1 MRSFRPWRKR
11 PATRPYPRLRGGV
24 TTVDYLPVFLSL
36 DGRRAVVVGGG
47 HVAARKL
54 DVLAKAGAR
63 VTVVA
68 PRLLP
73 QLAARAASSD
83 LEHLATEFSP
93 EQLDGAA
100 LVVAATDEAGVNS
113 AVSRAAQERR
123 IPVNVVDQPSLSS
136 FIFPA
141 IVDRSPLVVAVSSA
155 GGAPVLARRVRAQI
169 EALLP
174 TRLGAFARF
183 MRERREQVQRAL
195 GAPARRAFWER
206 IVNGATASRVLAG
219 DEAAAAEIFARELLN
234 TQLSASR
241 GSGCGA
247 PGEVYLIGAGPGD
260 PDLLTLRALQLLQQA
275 DVILYDR
282 LVPDALLERARR
294 DAQRIF
300 VGKEPG
306 EHTHQARINELLV
319 ELARAGKRVARLKG
333 GDPFVFGRGG
343 EELEALSAHGIP
355 CVVVPGVTAAL
366 GAAACSGIPL
376 THRRLSHSV
385 TLVSGHAA
393 LDDSLDWRSL
403 ARTGQTVVFYM
414 GVAQLP
420 RIVARLRAAGA
431 AADLPAALI
440 EQATL
445 PEQRVL
451 RAGLARIGEFAAR
464 EEVASP
470 ALLIVGEVT
479 ALAGMDAPAAAP
491 GAMML
496 AAEAP
501 A

>member
-1 MRSFRPWRKR
+1 M
-11 PATRPYPRLRGGV
+11 
-24 TTVDYLPVFLSL
+24 DYLPVFLSL
-36 DGRRAVVVGGG
+36 KGRRAVVVGGG
-47 HVAARKL
+47 PVAARKA
-54 DVLAKAGAR
+54 DALAKAGAR
-63 VTVVA
+63 VTLVA

-73 QLAARAASSD
+73 QLAARAADGD
-83 LEHLATEFSP
+83 LEHLAAEFSP
-93 EQLDGAA
+93 AQLDGAA
-100 LVVAATDEAGVNS
+100 LAVAATDDAGVNT
-113 AVSRAAQERR
+113 AVSRAAQSRQ
-123 IPVNVVDQPSLSS
+123 IPVNVVDQPALSS

-174 TRLGAFARF
+174 ARLGALARF
-183 MRERREQVQRAL
+183 MRERREKVGRAL

-206 IVNGATASRVLAG
+206 IAGGAAASRVLAG
-219 DEAAAAEIFARELLN
+219 DEAAAAEIFAGELRN
-234 TQLSASR
+234 SQLRASR
-241 GSGCGA
+241 ATGGSGL
-247 PGEVYLIGAGPGD
+247 GEVYLIGAGPGD

-306 EHTHQARINELLV
+306 EHAHQARINELLV

-343 EELEALSAHGIP
+343 EEQEVLAAHGIP
-355 CVVVPGVTAAL
+355 CLVVPGITAAL
-366 GAAACSGIPL
+366 GAAACAGIPL

-385 TLVSGHAA
+385 TLVSGHAV
-393 LDDSLDWRSL
+393 LDGSLDWRSL
-403 ARTGQTVVFYM
+403 ARPAQTVVFYM
-414 GVAQLP
+414 GIAQLP

-431 AADLPAALI
+431 AADEPAALI

-445 PEQRVL
+445 PGQRVL
-451 RAGLARIGEFAAR
+451 RSGLARIAELAGRAQI
-464 EEVASP
+464 ASP
-470 ALLIVGEVT
+470 ALLIVGAVA
-479 ALAGMDAPAAAP
+479 ALAEVETPAAAAGP
-491 GAMML
+491 AAVPAQAL
-496 AAEAP
+496 ASP
-501 A
+501 Q